1 MFLAR
6 KITQAKWR
14 PKAGFA
20 EGEIAADA
28 VTVDLKTQDNSLS
41 FWRCPTETT
50 QDLEKAVLAIAATR
64 NTVLLIVC
72 PNVGGG
78 FSPPSESG
86 ELYQSLGVFPV
97 GLQCLGQ
104 GLVQR
109 VDGGKE
115 LIG

>member
-1 MFLAR
+1 MSSSFDQIRVSPISPHGAFPSKQTGMTLAR
-6 KITQAKWR
+6 KIHARRVGLHK
-14 PKAGFA
+14 
-20 EGEIAADA
+20 
-28 VTVDLKTQDNSLS
+28 N
-41 FWRCPTETT
+41 C
-50 QDLEKAVLAIAATR
+50 AISIY

>member
-1 MFLAR
+1 MGLADWFSTFCSNIQVQDGSTISTR
-6 KITQAKWR
+6 YKNITRRLNTDFWN
-14 PKAGFA
+14 
-20 EGEIAADA
+20 
-28 VTVDLKTQDNSLS
+28 TNSDTSHSLYVGS
-41 FWRCPTETT
+41 Y
-50 QDLEKAVLAIAATR
+50 
-64 NTVLLIVC
+64 TVLLIVC

>member
-1 MFLAR
+1 MAKR
-6 KITQAKWR
+6 KPT
-14 PKAGFA
+14 
-20 EGEIAADA
+20 E
-28 VTVDLKTQDNSLS
+28 KTQSQQSASPKPSRQERRQAARNDAKAQQTVQAASLL
-41 FWRCPTETT
+41 T
-50 QDLEKAVLAIAATR
+50 AAR
-64 NTVLLIVC
+64 SYTVLLIVC